1 MTAALMI
8 RIEVFPDQ
16 RAVFA
21 NFARRQSNRSGSKLS
36 GWPQPDAVGA
46 AHFGGRALLVE
57 LCELQDFARG

>member
-21 NFARRQSNRSGSKLS
+21 NFARRQSTDRVLS
-36 GWPQPDAVGA
+36 CQAGPNLTPLAPLA
-46 AHFGGRALLVE
+46 YFGGRALLLV
-57 LCELQDFARG
+57 DRI

>member
-21 NFARRQSNRSGSKLS
+21 NFARRQSTDRVLS
-36 GWPQPDAVGA
+36 CQAGPNLTPPPRLISAEG
-46 AHFGGRALLVE
+46 LS
-57 LCELQDFARG
+57 C